1 MNKPLKISL
10 DLDGVLCD
18 FEHAAVDL
26 VRELYVPSLPDG
38 YRMQTWSF
46 SEHITDAQFG
56 VVFKELLRRNVWS
69 TLPAFEESV
78 GALKQV
84 LAFADIELHY
94 ITSRPPTPCGPAH
107 TSTSIW
113 LGRRGLPTAN
123 LHVVTSPAEKAAII
137 TELGIEYSLDDY
149 FPTVEQ
155 CNTLEGHTAYLLRK
169 PYNEDVWTVPVVDTV
184 GEFLWEVLT
193 SERT

>member
-1 MNKPLKISL
+1 MNKPIKVSL

-18 FEHAAVDL
+18 FEHAAVDI
-26 VRELYVPSLPDG
+26 VRELFVPSLPVG

-56 VVFKELLRRNVWS
+56 IVFKELLRRNVWN
-69 TLPAFEESV
+69 TLPAFEENV
-78 GALKQV
+78 EALRQV

-107 TSTSIW
+107 VSTSIW
-113 LGRRGLPTAN
+113 LGRRGLPTSN
-123 LHVVTSPAEKAAII
+123 LHVVNSPQEKAALI
-137 TELGIEYSLDDY
+137 TELGIQYSLDDY
-149 FPTVEQ
+149 YPTVVQ
-155 CNTLEGHTAYLLRK
+155 CNELEGHTAYLLRK
-169 PYNEDVWTVPVVDTV
+169 PYNEEIWSVPVVDTV

-193 SERT
+193 DES